1 MAATAVVTACVHVR
15 VQATTPA
22 AMRASLCPEAVVLF
36 AAPGDVHK
44 AYVEVAQ
51 FSTGPFGA
59 DYRPSPEDVQRATRK
74 KAAAL
79 GANGLIL
86 HHALGGRELRYDDA
100 VAIFVP
106 DDSAAA
112 AAACARG

>member
-22 AMRASLCPEAVVLF
+22 VIRASLCPDAVVLF
-36 AAPGDVHK
+36 AAPGDIHK
-44 AYVEVAQ
+44 TYVEVAEL
-51 FSTGPFGA
+51 STGPFGV
-59 DYRPSPEDVQRATRK
+59 DYRPSRDDVQRATRK

-86 HHALGGRELRYDDA
+86 NHALGGRELRYDDA

-106 DDSAAA
+106 DDSADAA
-112 AAACARG
+112 AVCARG